1 MGAGAQFNVQ
11 DKDGYTPLHR
21 VAHSGQKSVSQVLLG
36 AGARVDAQDK
46 NWSTTIHSAAL
57 GGSETVA
64 EVAAGDRVDWDTLAP
79 AKDIGKEWLGRG
91 IQVKGEGAGKC
102 PAGMH

>member
-1 MGAGAQFNVQ
+1 VISWFAASPIAGYRYKVCSFKCNSHRYDTELTEGHDVVMTSGA
-11 DKDGYTPLHR
+11 
-21 VAHSGQKSVSQVLLG
+21 
-36 AGARVDAQDK
+36 
-46 NWSTTIHSAAL
+46 TIHTRDGMLVTASKR
-57 GGSETVA
+57 ETVA